1 MKYPRIHPQ
10 PQNGD
15 ILHFEFEISEDLD
28 WFSGHFPGLPV
39 LPGVVQLRWA
49 VELAEEHF
57 KLGAGPLEVL
67 RLKFKSVVIP
77 PSRIKLALAKTSD
90 TEATFEFTGTDAVY
104 SQGKLRFAG
113 PAQ

>member
-1 MKYPRIHPQ
+1 MKDPVIHPH

-15 ILHFEFEISEDLD
+15 ILLFELEISEDLE

-49 VELAEEHF
+49 VELAKEHF

-77 PSRIKLALAKTSD
+77 PSRINLALSKTSD
-90 TEATFEFTGTDAVY
+90 TEATFEYTGTDAVY

-113 PAQ
+113 STQ